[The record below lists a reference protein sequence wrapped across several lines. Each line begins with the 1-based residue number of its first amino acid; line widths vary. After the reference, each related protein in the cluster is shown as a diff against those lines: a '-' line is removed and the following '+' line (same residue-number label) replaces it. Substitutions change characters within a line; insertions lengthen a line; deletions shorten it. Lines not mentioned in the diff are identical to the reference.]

1 MNKAIKDAGKIG
13 LESLASDNRM
23 ANMVSSGSKGKS
35 INIAQMVACLGQ
47 QNVDGKRIP
56 NGYNE
61 RSLPH
66 FTKYNVSP
74 EARGFVENSF
84 INGLTPQEFFFHAM
98 GGREGLI
105 DTAVKTSETGY
116 IQRKLIKAM
125 EDLKVKHNLSVI
137 NASGNIIQ
145 FLYGEDGMDY
155 IKIENQPLDHFKS
168 NFARIERDHKFAS
181 NEDFSQFLA
190 PKTVKELKS
199 NKKYKQ
205 ILGDFFNLVAEDY
218 HMLRSY
224 IFKDYLDGNVKYPV
238 NLIRLIANSKTRFD
252 IQHNMSS
259 DLNPLYVIDKIGR
272 LTSMLRVERGMNG
285 MKLFHILL
293 RAYLSPKM
301 IIKVH
306 RLNQLAFDYLVATIE
321 TLFNGSMV
329 QPGEMV
335 GPIAAQSIGEPA
347 TQMTLNTFHFA
358 GVSEKSNVTR
368 GVPRLKE
375 LLHISKSI
383 KMPSLTI
390 ALTEQ
395 NKYSK
400 DNALAILN
408 KIELT
413 SLKDITKSMRIF
425 YDPNDYSTNIEDD
438 RELLQIYKV
447 FHDIDTVMTEESEGS
462 EWIIRF
468 ELDKQTMMDKNITM
482 EMIYHRITV
491 AYGED
496 ISCVYSDDNSSKLI
510 FRVRIMKLKKGDSDK
525 YNDLNTLKAFGNAM
539 REKIIIKG
547 VSGLNSVSMFK
558 NKNNVVQKNSSYE
571 QKDEWVLDSNGVNLL
586 EILRYPGV
594 DSTRTISNDIYEMYE
609 TFGIEAAKNILM
621 REIKEVMVGSGSYVN
636 YRHLSLLV
644 DTMTNRGYLM
654 SIDRFGINRGN
665 IGPLAKC
672 SFEETTDQ
680 LFKAS
685 IFGEVDKLNGVSS
698 NIMMGQIP
706 NCGTGETD
714 ILIDESKLLDVPGED
729 PEDLEDIDN
738 WEGTDY
744 CDDNIGMDF
753 DETAVDTIKSSSF
766 VKTEL
771 ITSGAG
777 GGAVDDK

>member
-1 MNKAIKDAGKIG
+1 
-13 LESLASDNRM
+13 
-23 ANMVSSGSKGKS
+23 
-35 INIAQMVACLGQ
+35 
-47 QNVDGKRIP
+47 
-56 NGYNE
+56 
-61 RSLPH
+61 
-66 FTKYNVSP
+66 
-74 EARGFVENSF
+74 
-84 INGLTPQEFFFHAM
+84 
-98 GGREGLI
+98 
-105 DTAVKTSETGY
+105 
-116 IQRKLIKAM
+116 
-125 EDLKVKHNLSVI
+125 
-137 NASGNIIQ
+137 
-145 FLYGEDGMDY
+145 
-155 IKIENQPLDHFKS
+155 
-168 NFARIERDHKFAS
+168 
-181 NEDFSQFLA
+181 
-190 PKTVKELKS
+190 
-199 NKKYKQ
+199 
-205 ILGDFFNLVAEDY
+205 
-218 HMLRSY
+218 MLRSF
-224 IFKDYLDGNVKYPV
+224 IFKDYLDSNVRYPV
-238 NLIRLIANSKTRFD
+238 NLNRLIANAKTRFD
-252 IQHNMSS
+252 IQNNMSS

-272 LTSMLRVERGMNG
+272 LTSMLRVERGLNG
-285 MKLFHILL
+285 MKLFHILV

-321 TLFNGSMV
+321 TLFNGSIV

-400 DNALAILN
+400 DNALSILN

-425 YDPNDYSTNIEDD
+425 YDPNDYSTNVEED

-447 FHDIDTVMTEESEGS
+447 FHDIDPVMTEESEGS

-468 ELDKQTMMDKNITM
+468 ELDKQAMMDKNITM
-482 EMIYHRITV
+482 EMIYHRINV

-496 ISCVYSDDNSSKLI
+496 ISCVCDDNSSKLI

-547 VSGLNSVSMFK
+547 VSGINSVSMFK

-571 QKDEWVLDSNGVNLL
+571 QKEEWVLDTNGVNLL

-621 REIKEVMVGSGSYVN
+621 REIKEVMIGAGSYVN

-644 DTMTNRGYLM
+644 DIMTNRGYLM

-665 IGPLAKC
+665 IGPLAK
-672 SFEETTDQ
+672 
-680 LFKAS
+680 
-685 IFGEVDKLNGVSS
+685 
-698 NIMMGQIP
+698 M
-706 NCGTGETD
+706 
-714 ILIDESKLLDVPGED
+714 
-729 PEDLEDIDN
+729 
-738 WEGTDY
+738 
-744 CDDNIGMDF
+744 
-753 DETAVDTIKSSSF
+753 
-766 VKTEL
+766 
-771 ITSGAG
+771 
-777 GGAVDDK
+777 